1 MTYEAKVSWHITY
14 ATKVSWHMTYEV
26 KVSWH
31 MTYEAKVSWHMTY
44 EVKVSSH
51 MTYEAKVSWHMTYA
65 TKVSWHMTY
74 EVKVSWH
81 MTYEAKVRW
90 HMTIDICSIIYP
102 HFVSI
107 EYYWP
112 LINILLLLLSPRS
125 IKSNYQFNTNIP
137 LQTKCNLGTST
148 ILVFCGSGLSKLKVF
163 KQCILVN

>member
-1 MTYEAKVSWHITY
+1 MRPRSVDTWLMQPRSVDTWLMKSRSVDTWLMRPRSVDTWLM
-14 ATKVSWHMTYEV
+14 KSRSV
-26 KVSWH
+26 
-31 MTYEAKVSWHMTY
+31 
-44 EVKVSSH
+44 H

-74 EVKVSWH
+74 E
-81 MTYEAKVRW
+81 AKVRW
-90 HMTIDICSIIYP
+90 HMTIDICSIIYV

-107 EYYWP
+107 KYYWP

-125 IKSNYQFNTNIP
+125 IKSNYQLNTNIP